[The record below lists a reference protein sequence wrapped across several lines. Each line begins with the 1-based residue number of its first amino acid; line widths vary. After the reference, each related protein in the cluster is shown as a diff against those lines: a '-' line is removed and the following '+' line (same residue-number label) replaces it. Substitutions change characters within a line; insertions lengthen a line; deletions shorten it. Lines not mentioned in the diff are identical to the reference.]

1 MKRAVIAGIFLAALA
16 VFCVSGYRLWSYRQE
31 DRASAQ
37 MTETLRDQA
46 VTVREPETATAPAQ
60 ETAAAQETEAV
71 QESQQEIAPIQ
82 VDFDLLWQE
91 NPDIVAWLYSPDTP
105 IDFPVVQT
113 TDNSYYLRRLLDGS
127 YNASGTSFVDYR
139 CSGDFSDF
147 NTMIYGHNM
156 KNDAMFGTLVNYKDQ
171 SYYDSHPVLYLITP
185 AQAYRVDLVAGFQTS
200 SEDDIYLLP
209 QQSDTGQVAQAAA
222 NSTFAAQTQIQP
234 GQRYVTLSTCDYDYE
249 EARFVLI
256 GALTPLES

>member
-1 MKRAVIAGIFLAALA
+1 MKKAVIAGILLLALG
-16 VFCVSGYRLWSYRQE
+16 VFCFSGYRLWSYRQE
-31 DRASAQ
+31 DRQSEQ
-37 MTETLRDQA
+37 VTQTLRERA
-46 VTVREPETATAPAQ
+46 VTEREPEMTSDPVPSEIQTQ
-60 ETAAAQETEAV
+60 ETQRV
-71 QESQQEIAPIQ
+71 QESQEEIAPIQ
-82 VDFDLLWQE
+82 VDFNVLWQE
-91 NPDIVAWLYSPDTP
+91 NPDVVAWLYSPDTP

-127 YNASGTSFVDYR
+127 DNSSGTSFVDYR

-171 SYYDSHPVLYLITP
+171 SYYDSHPVMYLITP
-185 AQAYRVDLVAGFQTS
+185 GCSYKVELVAGFQTS

-209 QQSDTGQVAQAAA
+209 QRSDTGQIEKAAA
-222 NSTFAAQTQIQP
+222 ASTFVSQAQIQP

-256 GALTPLES
+256 GFLTEIN